1 MGKKIYVYSFIGDG
15 WNSEFSETKRKA
27 ISQAKARWKDHPNL
41 KINEQSFRVY
51 NEREYKV
58 LLSLFD

>member
-1 MGKKIYVYSFIGDG
+1 MKKKIYVYSFIGDG
-15 WNSEFSETKRKA
+15 WNSEYAETKRKA

-41 KINEQSFRVY
+41 KVNEQSFQVY